1 MPEFYRKLL
10 ILTAICGALLLGF
23 DLSGL
28 TNIGSIGWI
37 ALLFFVLLTIVLT
50 NYSLKAGKISDS
62 RFITSIMGATGIRML
77 FCIIF
82 IIFYWVVAGKRD
94 QYFIFYF
101 FILYLFF
108 TMFEITFLVHK
119 LRADKKD
126 GLKS

>member
-1 MPEFYRKLL
+1 MPEFYRKLA
-10 ILTAICGALLLGF
+10 ILTSICGVLLLGS

-28 TNIGSIGWI
+28 TSIGSIGWF
-37 ALLFFVLLTIVLT
+37 ALLFFVVLTIVLT
-50 NYSLKAGKISDS
+50 KVALNAGKISNS
-62 RFITSIMGATGIRML
+62 RFITSIMGATGIRMF
-77 FCIIF
+77 FCIVF

-126 GLKS
+126 GLES